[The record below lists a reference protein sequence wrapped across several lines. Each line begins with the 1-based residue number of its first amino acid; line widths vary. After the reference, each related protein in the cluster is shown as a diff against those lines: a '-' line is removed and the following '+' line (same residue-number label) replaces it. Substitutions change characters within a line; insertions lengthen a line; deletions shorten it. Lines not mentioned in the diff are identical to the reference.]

1 MRNRC
6 CDWAQLPP
14 GSRGEDTASAK
25 LAEGEGFEL
34 AVRSFGA

>member
-6 CDWAQLPP
+6 CYWAQLPTT
-14 GSRGEDTASAK
+14 SRGECMASAK

-34 AVRSFGA
+34 AVRSFPQ